1 MKFGVFLYQP
11 EPVEGV
17 DYNFYRQKSESGIVG
32 KPNPKMYT
40 NIAVFGDNNMAAK
53 RPDWVSVSSY
63 GPALRTNK
71 RYNLRWDVVCMT
83 NPEAREYNLKIIAET
98 AKITPGISISS

>member
-1 MKFGVFLYQP
+1 LKFGVFLYQP

-32 KPNPKMYT
+32 KANPQMYT

-53 RPDWVSVSSY
+53 RPDGCLQAHLSS
-63 GPALRTNK
+63 
-71 RYNLRWDVVCMT
+71 
-83 NPEAREYNLKIIAET
+83 
-98 AKITPGISISS
+98 TPYKQTL